1 MEDAAVHNLYN
12 PKSVKLKQVGAEDLL
27 RSFVERIESVQAE
40 RDDLGED
47 IKAILKE
54 ATAKGFNAKAI
65 RTILKLRKI
74 EENER
79 KAQEAVVDEYMYLLG
94 ME

>member
-1 MEDAAVHNLYN
+1 MDDAVVHNLYD
-12 PKSVKLKQVGAEDLL
+12 PKKVEPKKVSAENML
-27 RSFVERIESVQAE
+27 RSFIERIESVQVE

-47 IKAILKE
+47 IKSILKE

-74 EENER
+74 EETER

>member
-1 MEDAAVHNLYN
+1 MEDAVVHNLYE
-12 PKSVKLKQVGAEDLL
+12 PKQVEPKKVSAENML
-27 RSFVERIESVQAE
+27 RSFIERIEAVQVE

>member
-1 MEDAAVHNLYN
+1 MDDAVVHNLYD
-12 PKSVKLKQVGAEDLL
+12 PKPVKPKQVGAEDML
-27 RSFVERIESVQAE
+27 RSFIERIESVQAE

-47 IKAILKE
+47 IKSILKE

>member
-1 MEDAAVHNLYN
+1 MKDAAVRNLFE
-12 PKSVKLKQVGAEDLL
+12 PEKVESKKVGAENML
-27 RSFVERIESVQAE
+27 RSFIERIEAVQVE

-74 EENER
+74 EETER

>member
-1 MEDAAVHNLYN
+1 MKDATVRNLFE
-12 PKSVKLKQVGAEDLL
+12 PEKVKSKKAGAEDML
-27 RSFVERIESVQAE
+27 RSFIERIEAVQVE